1 MVERVV
7 TRGAID
13 LFLVEITGG
22 FWMVSWPFVVLNIY
36 IYTYIDLG
44 INLPFFSSE
53 SSFDLI
59 TQSRRSES

>member
-36 IYTYIDLG
+36 IYIYVYR
-44 INLPFFSSE
+44 
-53 SSFDLI
+53 
-59 TQSRRSES
+59 SRN

>member
-22 FWMVSWPFVVLNIY
+22 FWMVSWLFVVLNIY

-59 TQSRRSES
+59 TQSRRFTE